1 MTIRKPA
8 RWRPP
13 ERIQRDPTLWEDL
26 RAIGRSVPKEEL
38 DRLPRDGA
46 GDPDYYIYGTSKK
59 DP

>member
-26 RAIGRSVPKEEL
+26 RAIG
-38 DRLPRDGA
+38 LPRDGA
-46 GDPDYYIYGTSKK
+46 SDPDYYIYGTSKK